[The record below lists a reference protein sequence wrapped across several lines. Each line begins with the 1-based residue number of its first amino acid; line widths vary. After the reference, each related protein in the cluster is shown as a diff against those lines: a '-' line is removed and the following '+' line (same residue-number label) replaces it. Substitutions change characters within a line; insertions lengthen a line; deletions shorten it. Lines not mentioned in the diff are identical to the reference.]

1 MKNLI
6 LFVMYCLF
14 FVGMIFMGCSNSAQP
29 KDAKEDGSMFSDGD
43 DASDDDVR
51 EVEAYRASAKLAIEK
66 NEQMIKEYNA
76 RADFENEQ
84 QKEAYMMKVMELESR
99 NQRMKTKILEFK
111 LDTKDRWSQFK
122 KEFSHDMNNLS
133 LAFKDI
139 GVNNVR

>member
-1 MKNLI
+1 
-6 LFVMYCLF
+6 
-14 FVGMIFMGCSNSAQP
+14 
-29 KDAKEDGSMFSDGD
+29 
-43 DASDDDVR
+43 
-51 EVEAYRASAKLAIEK
+51 
-66 NEQMIKEYNA
+66 MIKDYNA

-133 LAFKDI
+133 LAFMDI